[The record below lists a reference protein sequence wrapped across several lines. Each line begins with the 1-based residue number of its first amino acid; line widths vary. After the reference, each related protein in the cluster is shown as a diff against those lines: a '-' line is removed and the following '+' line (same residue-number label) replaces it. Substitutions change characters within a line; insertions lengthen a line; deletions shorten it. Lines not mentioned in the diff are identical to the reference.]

1 MSTAVGSRKDSVL
14 LNHPKKILLPMST
27 SRWPISDESFG
38 DESNQRGPNMHHATV
53 NQTTQGGDYWQA
65 LQTCLTI

>member
-1 MSTAVGSRKDSVL
+1 
-14 LNHPKKILLPMST
+14 MST

-65 LQTCLTI
+65 LHTCLTI